1 MFLVALDRSQFARKR
16 TVDFF
21 YFALCSEGLMFEY
34 RFGVLRGFFF
44 LIYSVAVCR
53 CWGIALN

>member
-44 LIYSVAVCR
+44 FSFIQSLYADVGASR
-53 CWGIALN
+53 